1 MRIRRTYSRMVAL
14 LVAPALLVSLTVT
27 TTQAAMVA
35 TEQVAEAAA
44 HDAARARLHAFFER
58 EDVRDVLVGWGVDA
72 VEAKARVDAMTDAEI
87 VEVAARLDHLPAG
100 GDTAGAV
107 IGAVVLIF
115 LVLLVTDLL
124 GLTNVFPFVRR

>member
-1 MRIRRTYSRMVAL
+1 MVAL